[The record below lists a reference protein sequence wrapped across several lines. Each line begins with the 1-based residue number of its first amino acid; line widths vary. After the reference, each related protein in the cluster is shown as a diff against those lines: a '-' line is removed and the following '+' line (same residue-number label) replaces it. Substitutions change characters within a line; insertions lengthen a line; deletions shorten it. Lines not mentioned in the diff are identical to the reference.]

1 MANDTLIAIKGKLR
15 SPAESF
21 FGLFVVILNSS
32 QGKVSTANIIMTM
45 TAEIYSFNL
54 KDSWSE
60 MDSRIQRLRYE
71 NKFAQSITLD
81 LQEKFNELSAD
92 SKFFSALNGCVE
104 NKDANALKKVFFRM
118 FREYFKDLD
127 IEADYEEIE
136 HRDQESIRRASGA
149 AVNESSNDSA
159 HIPPGAKNL
168 DISLV
173 LSPTGGTLVTNLE
186 IDEEIYVRIKPDGAA
201 GTTYL
206 QDHDLIKEGNVSS
219 VRAKVTAVQKT
230 TKGTHVVVRLDKN
243 IYGSVLEEERVL
255 VKTKVQRAA
264 DEGNEFQQRQG
275 EHPGGRQAPQN
286 AANRSSLMHEIPT
299 SPKVLWGGAILLAFL
314 LGLFLYLVFGG

>member
-32 QGKVSTANIIMTM
+32 QGKISTANIIMTM
-45 TAEIYSFNL
+45 TADIYTFNL

-81 LQEKFNELSAD
+81 LQEKFNDLSAD
-92 SKFFSALNGCVE
+92 SKFFSALNGCIE
-104 NKDANALKKVFFRM
+104 NKDPNALKKVFFKI

-127 IEADYEEIE
+127 VETDFEEIE
-136 HRDQESIRRASGA
+136 HKDQESIRRESGA
-149 AVNESSNDSA
+149 ADNDAKESS

-168 DISLV
+168 DIGLV

-186 IDEEIYVRIKPDGAA
+186 IDEEIFVRVKPDGGA
-201 GTTYL
+201 GTTFL
-206 QDHDLIKEGNVSS
+206 QDHDLIKEGSVSPI
-219 VRAKVTAVQKT
+219 RATVTAVQKT

-255 VKTKVQRAA
+255 VKTKIQKAA
-264 DEGNEFQQRQG
+264 DEPKEFHQRQG
-275 EHPGGRQAPQN
+275 EHPPKGHGGHHAKK
-286 AANRSSLMHEIPT
+286 SSLIHEIPA
-299 SPKVLWGGAILLAFL
+299 SPKVLWGGAMLLTVL